1 MHCARAV
8 FNSRVIV
15 PQISN
20 VEQFNLNGNHAMTWL
35 LEYVQRTITRG
46 YNVITLSSE
55 LVSLFLQLNI
65 DRYLR
70 QA

>member
-1 MHCARAV
+1 MHYARAV
-8 FNSRVIV
+8 FNSRVIE

-20 VEQFNLNGNHAMTWL
+20 VEQFNLNGNHSMTWL
-35 LEYVQRTITRG
+35 LENVQRTITRG
-46 YNVITLSSE
+46 YNVVTLSSE